1 MKFRWKVTVC
11 TVCLLS
17 VLFGAGSTLLLSYS
31 FQNALEQEVE
41 AAKESYSSIL
51 GTMQMAEE
59 LGALQ
64 NNGQLAALFS
74 QLSPQKAAGWA
85 ALELTTGTLG
95 SDEERKVLLRSGN
108 AVEQI
113 EDAAIADEGENVISY
128 FSTPEGR
135 NYLQISGCFWV
146 DEQKNVLTV
155 SYDISSVYDMRKSQL
170 RAYYGIFTGLL
181 CVGAVVSYLISFGL
195 TRPLTKLSDATRAI
209 SGGDFSSRVHIN
221 GADEIGAVGKGFDQ
235 MAEKL
240 EENVLQLRR
249 AMEQQERFIG
259 SFTHELKTPMTAIIG
274 YADLMRQQILTAEEQ
289 QDAANYIFSEARRLE
304 KLSIR
309 LLNIQL
315 GKHTKAEL
323 VPVCLSA
330 LLQEIKKYQGIALEK
345 KGVTL
350 SVSCEE
356 GVCLLEGD
364 LVKSLLLNLIDNA
377 CKAMP
382 EGGEIQIVGQL
393 TDTGC
398 ILTVKDTGY
407 GIPPDAIAH
416 LTEAFYRVD
425 KARSR
430 AQGGAGLGLTLC
442 AQIAQLHHGSIRFE
456 SAPEQGTSVIV
467 ALKGGRA

>member
-1 MKFRWKVTVC
+1 
-11 TVCLLS
+11 
-17 VLFGAGSTLLLSYS
+17 
-31 FQNALEQEVE
+31 
-41 AAKESYSSIL
+41 
-51 GTMQMAEE
+51 
-59 LGALQ
+59 
-64 NNGQLAALFS
+64 
-74 QLSPQKAAGWA
+74 
-85 ALELTTGTLG
+85 
-95 SDEERKVLLRSGN
+95 
-108 AVEQI
+108 
-113 EDAAIADEGENVISY
+113 
-128 FSTPEGR
+128 
-135 NYLQISGCFWV
+135 
-146 DEQKNVLTV
+146 
-155 SYDISSVYDMRKSQL
+155 
-170 RAYYGIFTGLL
+170 
-181 CVGAVVSYLISFGL
+181 
-195 TRPLTKLSDATRAI
+195 
-209 SGGDFSSRVHIN
+209 
-221 GADEIGAVGKGFDQ
+221 

>member
-1 MKFRWKVTVC
+1 MKFKWKVTVC
-11 TVCLLS
+11 IICLLS
-17 VLFGAGSTLLLSYS
+17 VLFGVGSTLLLSHS
-31 FQNALEQEVE
+31 FSTALEQKVE
-41 AAKESYSSIL
+41 AAKESYNSLL

-59 LGALQ
+59 MGALQ
-64 NNGQLAALFS
+64 NNGQLAVLFS
-74 QLSPQKAAGWA
+74 QFSPQEAAGWA

-95 SDEERKVLLRSGN
+95 SQEGKKVLLRSGN
-108 AVEQI
+108 AVKSI
-113 EDAAIADEGENVISY
+113 DGTMAASEDQNVISY
-128 FSTPEGR
+128 FSTSEGR

-155 SYDISSVYDMRKSQL
+155 SYDISSIYDARKSQL

-181 CVGAVVSYLISFGL
+181 LVGAIVSYLISFGL
-195 TRPLTKLSDATRAI
+195 TRPLTKLSAATQAI
-209 SGGDFSSRVHIN
+209 SGGDLSSRVN
-221 GADEIGAVGKGFDQ
+221 LTSGDEIGAVGKDFDQ

-240 EENVLQLRR
+240 ESNVVQLRQT
-249 AMEQQERFIG
+249 MEQQERFIG

-274 YADLMRQQILTAEEQ
+274 YADLMRQQILTPKEQ

-315 GKHTKAEL
+315 GKHTKRDL
-323 VPVCLSA
+323 TPVCLSA
-330 LLQEIKKYQGIALEK
+330 LLQDIKKHMSMALES
-345 KGVTL
+345 KGVML
-350 SVSCEE
+350 SVSCAE
-356 GVCLLEGD
+356 GVCLLEVD

-382 EGGEIQIVGQL
+382 TGGAITVEGQL
-393 TDTGC
+393 TEEGC
-398 ILTVKDTGY
+398 ILKVKDSGC
-407 GIPPDAIAH
+407 GIPPEAVAH

-442 AQIAQLHHGSIRFE
+442 AQIAQLHNGSIRFE
-456 SAPEQGTSVIV
+456 SEPEQGTCVIV
-467 ALKGGRA
+467 ELKGGRA